1 MPLWNPAY
9 VGSIWL
15 RKKRLFANQNVILF
29 FENKMKVTG
38 CVEAAVTQKCL
49 QIEKV
54 LPVQVGKSS
63 FINHLRTEL
72 YYGHLPNVIQ
82 ANANCIL
89 CRETCV
95 NCKRTFMKS
104 VVFLNELRCCIK
116 TWTYQCGRKQS
127 VASWNGTH
135 SAIAYGYYDLVT
147 AMLFTLNLGGEIS
160 TEFICYGLLVNEGIG
175 ATLWGLWIWTFRHAE
190 QKEVEG
196 LLPPS
201 ATAVT
206 LSEDTRHAQPGPS
219 RQVRRQ
225 KLYAFRPMHQDD
237 TSHHATT
244 RMATRRDQT
253 TGVPSTALSVPA
265 VGAGC
270 VVTLDTQS
278 RGHLSGVSL
287 WRLERCHCWSPAWP
301 LSWLLGVVV
310 KADHHC
316 CEAKVQ
322 LRDAAYH
329 MLWDEENAAAVACGS
344 SNLWVCLL
352 LVSLNGTHIEPV
364 LDWRERVEACWT
376 LPSRGAWA

>member
-1 MPLWNPAY
+1 MKALEPLCGAFESELSDMLN
-9 VGSIWL
+9 
-15 RKKRLFANQNVILF
+15 KRRSRD
-29 FENKMKVTG
+29 
-38 CVEAAVTQKCL
+38 CCPP
-49 QIEKV
+49 V
-54 LPVQVGKSS
+54 LPLVSR
-63 FINHLRTEL
+63 LT
-72 YYGHLPNVIQ
+72 
-82 ANANCIL
+82 
-89 CRETCV
+89 
-95 NCKRTFMKS
+95 
-104 VVFLNELRCCIK
+104 
-116 TWTYQCGRKQS
+116 
-127 VASWNGTH
+127 
-135 SAIAYGYYDLVT
+135 YDLGVDWFGDLCSRQT
-147 AMLFTLNLGGEIS
+147 DPFFLT
-160 TEFICYGLLVNEGIG
+160 
-175 ATLWGLWIWTFRHAE
+175 
-190 QKEVEG
+190 
-196 LLPPS
+196 
-201 ATAVT
+201 VT

-376 LPSRGAWA
+376 LPSRGAWWVKTFTLWQILASAPEVLTFRYRFVLHFLQSVSGSFYSLSQNWLSKQSVFELKSK